1 MNSQS
6 GTGGDFASILAR
18 RQRMLD
24 RDLPPPGMSLDAASA
39 RALAT
44 TDEKKIT
51 LTDCDLRGGAPGA
64 QDGAS
69 T

>member
-24 RDLPPPGMSLDAASA
+24 RDLSPPGMSLDAASA

-44 TDEKKIT
+44 TDEKIT